1 MRPVPMEWLTRK
13 PLISRYRLKARGFLN
28 SLSNRREFEG
38 ALIQIDGGF
47 GCLHPWPE
55 LGDPPLEKCLAD
67 LAGARRWPIVRR
79 AVRCAEYDRA
89 ARRFEHSLFEDMEVP
104 ESHATLSIARE
115 EGVARAVE
123 AGFNTIKLKAG
134 RNPEAEAG
142 FLDGMTA
149 EFPALKW
156 RLDFNE
162 ALDPDAAATFLL
174 GLTDKTRAA
183 IDFVE
188 DPSPYSD
195 SAWTELHRRTR
206 VKLAVDREAAPL
218 SAAAQVMVIKPAVDE
233 PFLLGEAA
241 LRNGQRVVM
250 TSYMD
255 HPVGQTFAA
264 WEAARL
270 GLQIPGLVGLC
281 GLQTH
286 HLFEQDEFSEMLGPW
301 SPVFQ
306 PPAGNGL
313 GFDDLLD
320 ALPWT
325 RHY

>member
-1 MRPVPMEWLTRK
+1 MELILPK
-13 PLISRYRLKARGFLN
+13 PLISRYRLKAHGMLN
-28 SLSNRREFEG
+28 SISKRRQFEG
-38 ALIQIDGGF
+38 ALIQIDGGY
-47 GCLHPWPE
+47 GCIHPWPE
-55 LGDPPLEKCLAD
+55 LGDPSLEKCLAD
-67 LAGARRWPIVRR
+67 LAGERRWPIVRR
-79 AVRCAEYDRA
+79 AIRCAEYDRV
-89 ARRFEHSLFEDMEVP
+89 ARRFEHSLFEEMEVP
-104 ESHATLSIARE
+104 ESHATLTVLRM
-115 EGVARAVE
+115 EGVVRAIE
-123 AGFNTIKLKAG
+123 AGFSVIKLKVG
-134 RNPEAEAG
+134 SNPEAEAKV
-142 FLDGMTA
+142 LDQMSAEYPGM
-149 EFPALKW
+149 KW

-162 ALDPDAAATFLL
+162 SLEPEAAVLFLT
-174 GLTDKTRAA
+174 GLAETTRAA

-188 DPSPYSD
+188 DPCPYSD
-195 SAWTELHRRTR
+195 SAWADLHRRTR
-206 VKLAVDREAAPL
+206 VRLAVDRESSPL
-218 SAAAQVMVIKPAVDE
+218 SAAAQVMVIKPAIDE

-241 LRNGQRVVM
+241 LRNGQKVVM

-255 HPVGQTFAA
+255 HPLGQTFAA

-270 GLQIPGLVGLC
+270 GLQFPGLVGLC

-286 HLFEQDEFSEMLGPW
+286 PLFEPDAFAEMLGPW